1 MEGVVRTRVGYAGGT
16 KENPTYYNLGNH
28 AEAIQVD
35 YDPTVIT
42 YRDLLKV
49 FLASH
54 NPTARSYSSQYRSIV
69 FTHSEEQEEAVREAF
84 RESEKRG
91 GGKIRTEIKSFAGFT
106 LAEDYHQKYGLRNN
120 RSILEEFEVF
130 YPDTMDIVNSTAAA
144 RVNGYLYGNGQ
155 LARLREELLELGL
168 TEKSAQALES
178 YVGRY
183 SKSEYPK

>member
-16 KENPTYYNLGNH
+16 KENPTYYNLGSH
-28 AEAIQVD
+28 AEAIQID
-35 YDPTVIT
+35 YDPTVLS
-42 YRDLLKV
+42 YEDLLEV
-49 FLASH
+49 FLSSH

-69 FTHSEEQEEAVREAF
+69 FTHSEEQKEAVREAF
-84 RESEKRG
+84 RESEKRA

-130 YPDTMDIVNSTAAA
+130 YPDALGLVNSTAAA

-155 LARLREELLELGL
+155 LAQLREELPELGL
-168 TEKSAQALES
+168 TEASAQALQS
-178 YVGRY
+178 YVSRY
-183 SKSEYPK
+183 SK